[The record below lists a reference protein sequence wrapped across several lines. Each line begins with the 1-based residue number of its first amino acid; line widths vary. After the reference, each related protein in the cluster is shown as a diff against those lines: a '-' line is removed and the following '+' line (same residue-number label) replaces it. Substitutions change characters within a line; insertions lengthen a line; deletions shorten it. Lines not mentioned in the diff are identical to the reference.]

1 MHKRQKEKIRGM
13 RYFKVVLKAEDLPLQ
28 IKINNNKK
36 KEKKGK
42 KKLVSMKHV
51 LNICSRL

>member
-36 KEKKGK
+36 KEKKRK
-42 KKLVSMKHV
+42 KKVG
-51 LNICSRL
+51 